1 MGIVMQAAAE
11 VNNRKQLSEE
21 VSAYVR
27 EAIMAGELRPGESV
41 RAEILADTLAVSATP
56 VREALHALRVEGFL
70 DLVPR
75 KGFTVTRL
83 VGDDIRDIFRG
94 HALIAGELAARAA
107 LMATPKQISEL
118 EALHFELMAA
128 AHRDDTELLER
139 KNHEFHREVNRIAGA
154 PRLRWV
160 LGIFSR
166 YVPRRFYSQIPGWP
180 ATTAEDH
187 AAVLAAIIERDADEA
202 RAAMEKHIANSGEL
216 LAQHFDRRLSE
227 IAESSEV

>member
-1 MGIVMQAAAE
+1 MQAAAE
-11 VNNRKQLSEE
+11 VNNRRQLSEE
-21 VSAYVR
+21 VAEYVR
-27 EAIMAGELRPGESV
+27 EAIMAGELQPGESV
-41 RAEILADTLAVSATP
+41 RVENLADALAVSATP

-70 DLVPR
+70 ELVPR
-75 KGFTVTRL
+75 RGFTVAPL
-83 VGDDIRDIFRG
+83 VGDDIRDLYRG

-107 LMATPKQISEL
+107 LTTTPEQVSEL

-139 KNHEFHREVNRIAGA
+139 KNHEFHRAIYVIAGA

-166 YVPRRFYSQIPGWP
+166 YVPRRFYDQIPGWP
-180 ATTAEDH
+180 ATTTQDH
-187 AAVLAAIIERDADEA
+187 AAVLAAIIQRDANAA

-216 LAQHFDRRLSE
+216 LAQHFDRRLRAVTE
-227 IAESSEV
+227 